1 MKGELK
7 GRRVERL
14 VARGYLKTTTTKK
27 TCRSFLSFFFS
38 ELPGEFCTFQPQSH
52 AVKAGAARRAA
63 GFGAQTL
70 FRIREDFTILE
81 TV

>member
-27 TCRSFLSFFFS
+27 NTPILSQLFFS

-52 AVKAGAARRAA
+52 AVKAGGACRGRGLRRADV
-63 GFGAQTL
+63 
-70 FRIREDFTILE
+70 I
-81 TV
+81 